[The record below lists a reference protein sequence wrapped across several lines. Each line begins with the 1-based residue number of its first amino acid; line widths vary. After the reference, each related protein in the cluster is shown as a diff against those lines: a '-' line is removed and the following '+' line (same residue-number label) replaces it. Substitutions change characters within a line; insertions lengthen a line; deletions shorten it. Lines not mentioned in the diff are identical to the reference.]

1 MLFRFKPWVSID
13 EDTWRRIQAIQF
25 ERQAAEAA
33 RAARLNGAVTP
44 NASSAL
50 AAQLAAEYSAQKQG
64 DNNKPNPFDIT
75 RRLAGNIRHGELL
88 DAGGNLLEYLN
99 LGQEYVGKPVAGTL
113 LRGFEEKVDPRTG
126 LEYRDINW
134 RHPGSVLKGIGKG
147 LAETAKDLKEG
158 DLASAYKE
166 SREAYTEGIDQN
178 PHVSAGVK
186 VGLGILTDPTT
197 YIGPGVLKA
206 AALKLGI
213 KAGPLVGLLDNL
225 LSSPRGYALG
235 AAIGGGLAAEAG
247 SRSGIDPRLQGLFT
261 LGGSMVGGGLTA
273 SHAELRVPA
282 SVKETALADSIAS
295 MSKRSDLAT
304 AMAAHQH
311 MIDEVERQRFIE
323 AYVQKYGLSPEQAD
337 QIVSMAA
344 EHARAVAQLAGSNA
358 TPDFMKDLTGAI
370 LRQSLNPVETAVDD
384 VLKEWLGDSTLI
396 SQDTYVFNNPALPGG
411 DINTALSR
419 RLGEGGY
426 TGETATAIND
436 IVTPHEAAIL
446 TTIDPNGQNWYRLV
460 GDTLLDTANQFRF
473 PTALFFALFGP
484 TSMRTGPVDN
494 LAGTY
499 RWAAVLAWATQRRGG
514 SLKGLTLD
522 ELKQFHDELIGA
534 YWFATKGADLPNL
547 RQSEQQMKIIV
558 AIANGKWEPGGL
570 KAINYIQTTEAA
582 AAGMPGMHTVV
593 DTWEGRPWGATDPKS
608 AEHYLVM
615 DRVGQHIAAELGI
628 TPEMRQAGIW
638 SGMRALEQWGQ
649 GKTIAG
655 RKLGSDWF
663 KNLVED
669 VEKGRV
675 ALDDARAVMRAAISE
690 FVADVE
696 QGKVKFEDPMA
707 YFEAKEVKQARALL
721 KWVADGGLA
730 PEDVRPELAH
740 ATAKGGFLGKG
751 TEGNKVLGPEYR
763 QQATKQM
770 LEDTPYITASVQTKG
785 TYESVAER
793 PRAEV
798 AREQI
803 DLLGRG
809 LEQSGVGKL
818 REVTDIFT
826 RHGGQEDLRVFVIDD
841 LHRQGIQHFIVFP
854 GENSPSLKAGVWEG
868 NIEPNFMVYMPV
880 ATPETASILAESI
893 DRALDAVGRR
903 QEAYAIVNPR
913 GEPTNVQIA
922 LTKDTPWTTDEL
934 RAINQATNF
943 DVQVSRSDD
952 RVAVLAW
959 WYPGAAEATNPADVM
974 NIPAKLMDLGYR
986 PEGFGPGEGPK
997 VSMELR
1003 RGSRSQLLW
1012 QDDINAIRQ
1021 ARGEVPGGAAGAGE
1035 AMAAAP
1041 RPFDEAGATGEGAA
1055 APRPMNE
1062 TEATGEAMAAAPKL
1076 DEEDYSSHASVL
1088 LTPKQEEATT
1098 NFFKKVSDLLPKPV
1112 FNRIRSLKELLN
1124 TRQIAGGA
1132 AMDRD
1137 VVNALVANFGP
1148 HARAIWKMAPED
1160 MRNAFTAYML
1170 AAVPDDM
1177 WKLPIIQAVPTLIS
1191 KEGEQLAG
1199 DYRAM
1204 SAIIRIAEDVT
1215 SGDRAPVVLAHELA
1229 HHLARFMTEDEIAA
1243 AFAEGMAGLK
1253 GGPASTDFL
1262 TYRFIRNEVIP
1273 ALKKATDEEYA
1284 WASKGVYGAYEG
1296 AFDLQYRWKNF
1307 NEYVAERILDAVFG
1321 RDLAARSS
1329 GWQKF
1334 VEFARTIF
1342 YAIGEFLGITDG
1354 YTPRGY
1360 ERGRDVFRNFIE
1372 RVNREPSSWRPGND
1386 HLTDVFGIERANAM
1400 HDQWHNAMWRAKYE
1414 AAKYE
1419 PKGPFLETLS
1429 GHAGP
1434 AGEPRTEHAATP
1446 PPAEP
1451 PAGETPPP
1459 SQPPPDVPKQPPEE
1473 GSAAQPPKPRGGTLF
1488 GEEFAGGLR
1497 QTVGGR
1503 PVEGKIAQG
1512 LAGLRQKA
1520 SEQLAKLDFV
1530 HKINPNLGRK
1540 DQISRLVTTAR
1551 QGFRNIID
1559 TYEGYADLLWTRVE
1573 ASGLRAKFDGGQW
1586 VLEGNG
1592 VSAPFGDVAEAA
1604 YALMGRGDP
1613 ASLSEQ
1619 SLAVARSLTPDQRS
1633 ALAALAE
1640 FNDELNH
1647 TLRTYSG
1654 TTFDEMSYFPR
1665 YVSGVDGTPRV
1676 DLREFTQGSSKIRTH
1691 STFME
1696 PRQFMSQL
1704 EGAKAGIEYAHPA
1717 KAYRLMVRAK
1727 LNVAAGDFIAD
1738 RLKVL
1743 GLGEEAVR
1751 EAGGVP
1757 GVTHVDLGGVIPSL
1771 AGVYFD
1777 ADQAE
1782 RILAGLKGHDQWNV
1796 PALSKV
1802 NQVLTPL
1809 RAVADV
1815 SWMLQQGSMLLFR
1828 HPTRAVPA
1836 MVRVIRSA
1844 LGDPGQYASLMEDAL
1859 ADGARRAGMSTE
1871 DYVRLLGSHG
1881 LHLAASDIGEIDVG
1895 FSQGGVKGWRE
1906 VKAFSNETYARYLNY
1921 ARVVLANDVVER
1933 AVKTG
1938 DMDGLR
1944 GGLEAVNRMFGFT
1957 SRNPTSLEKTLMFAP
1972 RFLSASVEQVLAA
1985 ATKGGLEGSVARRH
1999 LATLIGVGAG
2009 LAIAANSLRG
2019 YDTELDPRDP
2029 NFLRIRNVGGLD
2041 VSLFGTYSTLIR
2053 AIARTASGDKNA
2065 LGGFLEGKLSPAL
2078 QLIYYPLKGRT
2089 YLGEPLEFD
2098 RPVSSAYKI
2107 ASSAIPFSAQSM
2119 LQEGIEPAIKERDP
2133 KKLLEGAMSVL
2144 ASGTGATNTP
2154 LTPVERR
2161 NFARTGSKGGLT
2173 FAGKQV
2179 VEGKVQKPGIAQ
2191 EKFGQDYEDLTAA
2204 QKAEVNRSPEVEKW
2218 QEEAD
2223 KNALTRKGE
2232 RSKYVELKLNAKAQV
2247 EELGQELLAGR
2258 ISGNQY
2264 RERYQ
2269 DIQMRLAGARDM
2281 LEGVKGDKVLSEWFD
2296 LYDKA
2301 RGPGG
2306 ILDFEKLE
2314 QLQSEFRQ
2322 KHPDVDERLLKEIGV
2337 SDDPVLAAYR
2347 AAQKVAQKYYA
2358 IPRWQGMTR
2367 EQSDQASR
2375 VLSEASAM
2383 VSYGQARSIRQAVL
2397 LLTENDPELR
2407 QLALRAARSRP
2418 NPEREKMR
2426 KSEPLLALFY
2436 SELAGAPR
2444 DLPGP

>member
-1 MLFRFKPWVSID
+1 
-13 EDTWRRIQAIQF
+13 
-25 ERQAAEAA
+25 
-33 RAARLNGAVTP
+33 
-44 NASSAL
+44 
-50 AAQLAAEYSAQKQG
+50 
-64 DNNKPNPFDIT
+64 
-75 RRLAGNIRHGELL
+75 
-88 DAGGNLLEYLN
+88 
-99 LGQEYVGKPVAGTL
+99 
-113 LRGFEEKVDPRTG
+113 
-126 LEYRDINW
+126 
-134 RHPGSVLKGIGKG
+134 
-147 LAETAKDLKEG
+147 
-158 DLASAYKE
+158 
-166 SREAYTEGIDQN
+166 
-178 PHVSAGVK
+178 
-186 VGLGILTDPTT
+186 
-197 YIGPGVLKA
+197 
-206 AALKLGI
+206 
-213 KAGPLVGLLDNL
+213 
-225 LSSPRGYALG
+225 
-235 AAIGGGLAAEAG
+235 
-247 SRSGIDPRLQGLFT
+247 
-261 LGGSMVGGGLTA
+261 
-273 SHAELRVPA
+273 
-282 SVKETALADSIAS
+282 
-295 MSKRSDLAT
+295 
-304 AMAAHQH
+304 
-311 MIDEVERQRFIE
+311 
-323 AYVQKYGLSPEQAD
+323 
-337 QIVSMAA
+337 
-344 EHARAVAQLAGSNA
+344 
-358 TPDFMKDLTGAI
+358 
-370 LRQSLNPVETAVDD
+370 
-384 VLKEWLGDSTLI
+384 
-396 SQDTYVFNNPALPGG
+396 
-411 DINTALSR
+411 
-419 RLGEGGY
+419 
-426 TGETATAIND
+426 
-436 IVTPHEAAIL
+436 
-446 TTIDPNGQNWYRLV
+446 
-460 GDTLLDTANQFRF
+460 
-473 PTALFFALFGP
+473 
-484 TSMRTGPVDN
+484 
-494 LAGTY
+494 
-499 RWAAVLAWATQRRGG
+499 
-514 SLKGLTLD
+514 
-522 ELKQFHDELIGA
+522 
-534 YWFATKGADLPNL
+534 
-547 RQSEQQMKIIV
+547 
-558 AIANGKWEPGGL
+558 
-570 KAINYIQTTEAA
+570 
-582 AAGMPGMHTVV
+582 MPGMHTVV
-593 DTWEGRPWGATDPKS
+593 DRWEARPWGSDNPTS
-608 AEHYLVM
+608 NERYLVI
-615 DRVGQHIAAELGI
+615 DRVGQRIAAELGI
-628 TPEMRQAGIW
+628 TPEMRQAGMW
-638 SGMRALEQWGQ
+638 SGVRALDEWGA
-649 GKTIAG
+649 GKTVAG
-655 RKLGSDWF
+655 RKLGRGWF
-663 KNLVED
+663 GKLVQD
-669 VEKGRV
+669 YNKGEIT
-675 ALDDARAVMRAAISE
+675 LDDARKVVRAAISE

-696 QGKVKFEDPMA
+696 QGKVKFEDPTD
-707 YFEAKEVKQARALL
+707 YFRAEPVLEARKLL
-721 KWVADGGLA
+721 QWVADQGMVPQEVNPILM
-730 PEDVRPELAH
+730 H
-740 ATAKGGFLGKG
+740 ATAERGFIGKG
-751 TEGNKVLGPEYR
+751 TDGKQILGPEYR
-763 QQATKQM
+763 QQATTQM
-770 LEDTPYITASVQTKG
+770 LEDTPYITASVQTG
-785 TYESVAER
+785 DTYASVLER

-809 LEQSGVGKL
+809 VEQAGVGKL
-818 REVTDIFT
+818 REVTDTFT
-826 RHGGQEDLRVFVIDD
+826 RHGGQNDLRVFVIDD
-841 LHRQGIQHFIVFP
+841 LHRQGVQHFIVFP
-854 GENSPSLKAGVWEG
+854 GENSPSLKAGVWGG
-868 NIEPNFMVYMPV
+868 NVEPNFMVYMPV
-880 ATPETASILAESI
+880 ANPEVASRLADSI

-922 LTKDTPWTTDEL
+922 LAKDTPWTTEEL

-952 RVAVLAW
+952 RVAILAW
-959 WYPGAAEATNPADVM
+959 WYPGAAQETNPADVM

-986 PEGFGPGEGPK
+986 PKGFGPGEGP
-997 VSMELR
+997 ELDIQLR
-1003 RGSRSQLLW
+1003 PGSRSQLLW
-1012 QDDINAIRQ
+1012 QEDIDAIRK
-1021 ARGEVPGGAAGAGE
+1021 ARGEAPEGAAGVGE
-1035 AMAAAP
+1035 AMAAGP
-1041 RPFDEAGATGEGAA
+1041 RPFDEAS
-1055 APRPMNE
+1055 
-1062 TEATGEAMAAAPKL
+1062 ATGEAMAAAPKL
-1076 DEEDYSSHASVL
+1076 DEADYSSHASVM
-1088 LTPKQEEATT
+1088 LTPQQEQATD
-1098 NFFKKVSDLLPKPV
+1098 NFFRKVSDLLPKPV
-1112 FNRIRSLKELLN
+1112 YNRIRSLKQLLN

-1137 VVNALVANFGP
+1137 VVASMVEQFGP
-1148 HARAIWKMAPED
+1148 YAKRVWQEAPRD
-1160 MRNAFTAYML
+1160 MQNAFTAYML
-1170 AAVPDDM
+1170 AVVPDDV
-1177 WKLPIIQAVPTLIS
+1177 WKLVAVRSVPTLVN
-1191 KEGEQLAG
+1191 ELTGEQLAG
-1199 DYRAM
+1199 DYRGALQ
-1204 SAIIRIAEDVT
+1204 IIRIAEDIT
-1215 SGDRAPVVLAHELA
+1215 SGDRQPLVLAHELA

-1262 TYRFIRNEVIP
+1262 TYRFIKDRVIP
-1273 ALKKATDEEYA
+1273 ALKKSSDEEYA

-1296 AFDLQYRWKNF
+1296 AFDLQYRWKTF

-1321 RDLAARSS
+1321 RDLAAQSS

-1334 VEFARTIF
+1334 VEFARTLF

-1360 ERGRDVFRNFIE
+1360 EHGRDVFRNFIARLNSQRSE
-1372 RVNREPSSWRPGND
+1372 FRPGID
-1386 HLTDVFGIERANAM
+1386 HLTEAFGVKRANEM
-1400 HDQWHNAMWRAKYE
+1400 WDQWEEARTRARYQ

-1419 PKGPFLETLS
+1419 SKGPFLESLS
-1429 GHAGP
+1429 GQGEY
-1434 AGEPRTEHAATP
+1434 AGEPRAERAATP
-1446 PPAEP
+1446 PPPELP
-1451 PAGETPPP
+1451 TGETPPP
-1459 SQPPPDVPKQPPEE
+1459 NPPPPPDVPSQPPET
-1473 GSAAQPPKPRGGTLF
+1473 GNAAQPPKPRGGTLF

-1520 SEQLAKLDFV
+1520 SEQLAKLDV
-1530 HKINPNLGRK
+1530 VRKVNPNLGSK
-1540 DQISRLVTTAR
+1540 DQISKLVTTAR

-1573 ASGLRAKFDGGQW
+1573 ASGLRAKFDGSQW

-1592 VSAPFGDVAEAA
+1592 TSAPFGDVAEAA

-1640 FNDELNH
+1640 FNDELNF

-1654 TTFDEMSYFPR
+1654 TTFDEQSYFPR

-1696 PRQFMSQL
+1696 PREFMSQL

-1738 RLKVL
+1738 RLKAL
-1743 GLGEEAVR
+1743 GMNEEAVR
-1751 EAGGVP
+1751 KAGGVP

-1771 AGVYFD
+1771 SGVYFD

-1796 PALSKV
+1796 PALGKV

-1815 SWMLQQGSMLLFR
+1815 SWMLQQGVMLLFR

-1836 MVRVIRSA
+1836 MIRVIRSA
-1844 LGDPGQYASLMEDAL
+1844 LGDPAQYVRLMDDAI
-1859 ADGARRAGMSTE
+1859 ADGARRAGMSTD

-1881 LHLAASDIGEIDVG
+1881 LHLAASDIGELDVG
-1895 FSQGGVKGWRE
+1895 FSQGGIKGWRE

-1921 ARVVLANDVVER
+1921 ARVVMANDVVER
-1933 AVKTG
+1933 AIKTG
-1938 DMDGLR
+1938 DMEGLR

-1972 RFLSASVEQVLAA
+1972 RFLSASVEQVMAA
-1985 ATKGGLEGSVARRH
+1985 VTKGGLEGSVARRH

-2009 LAIAANSLRG
+2009 LAVAANSLRG

-2098 RPVSSAYKI
+2098 RPLQSAYKM

-2173 FAGKQV
+2173 FGGEQV
-2179 VEGKVQKPGIAQ
+2179 VEGKVKKPGVAQ
-2191 EKFGQDYEDLTAA
+2191 EKFGQDYEDLTAS
-2204 QKAEVNRSPEVEKW
+2204 QKAEVNRSPEVQKW

-2223 KNALTRKGE
+2223 RNALTRKGE

-2281 LEGVKGDKVLSEWFD
+2281 LEGAKGDKVLSEWFD

-2314 QLQSEFRQ
+2314 ELQSEFRQ
-2322 KHPDVDERLLKEIGV
+2322 KHPDVDEKLLKEIGV

-2358 IPRWQGMTR
+2358 IPRWRGMTR

-2375 VLSEASAM
+2375 VLSAASAM
-2383 VSYGQARSIRQAVL
+2383 VSYGQARSVRQGIL
-2397 LLTENDPELR
+2397 LLTENNPELR

-2436 SELAGAPR
+2436 SELAGVPR
-2444 DLPGP
+2444 DLPGA